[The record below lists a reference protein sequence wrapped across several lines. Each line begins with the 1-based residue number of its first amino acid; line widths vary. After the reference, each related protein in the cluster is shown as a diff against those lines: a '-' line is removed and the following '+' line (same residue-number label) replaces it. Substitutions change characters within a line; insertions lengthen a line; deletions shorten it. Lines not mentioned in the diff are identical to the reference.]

1 MVLLWIRDNQG
12 LPGAGVKTGF
22 TPFDPAGVKTPAPF
36 YDPVPNGVMAPEKYF
51 DPGPAGVTTPEK
63 YFDPG
68 PGGAG
73 RGFGPGGA
81 KRGKPRFDPGP
92 GKTLTLIL
100 NENQE

>member
-1 MVLLWIRDNQG
+1 
-12 LPGAGVKTGF
+12 
-22 TPFDPAGVKTPAPF
+22 
-36 YDPVPNGVMAPEKYF
+36 MAPEKYF

-92 GKTLTLIL
+92 GKTLVLL
-100 NENQE
+100 LFVGGLED